1 MKLPFLPRI
10 RIKRLILL
18 VLFLALVAGGFAVY
32 WWWTDGLAYGNDAP
46 ARQMTERYLA
56 QIRQGETCKT
66 YVFAH
71 NSEVIYAGVSY
82 REKKHEHPSGFCDV
96 WKFYYQDGAVTRHEQ
111 PNSDGGESYA
121 RSLAKLLPPRVRD
134 ERSSMKFCRELN
146 PLLNQQ

>member
-1 MKLPFLPRI
+1 
-10 RIKRLILL
+10 
-18 VLFLALVAGGFAVY
+18 
-32 WWWTDGLAYGNDAP
+32 
-46 ARQMTERYLA
+46 MTERYLA

-71 NSEVIYAGVSY
+71 NSEVIYAGVSC
-82 REKKHEHPSGFCDV
+82 REKKHEYPSGFCDV

-111 PNSDGGESYA
+111 PDSDGGELYA